1 MVEAEKV
8 VGKQKKEFREYFA
21 ANAKQHGATFPP
33 QFPFEKNFTHVS
45 RVKWQSFLTTSRLQ
59 MQSVKNGIEFFPF
72 FSFATWESKK

>member
-33 QFPFEKNFTHVS
+33 QFPFEKKTSLMS
-45 RVKWQSFLTTSRLQ
+45 R
-59 MQSVKNGIEFFPF
+59 G
-72 FSFATWESKK
+72 